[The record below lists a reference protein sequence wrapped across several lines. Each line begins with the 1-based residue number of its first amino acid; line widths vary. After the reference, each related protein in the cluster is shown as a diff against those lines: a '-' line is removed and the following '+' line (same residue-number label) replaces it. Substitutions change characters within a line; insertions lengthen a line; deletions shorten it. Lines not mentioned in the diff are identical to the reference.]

1 MQFSSPELTCYFNQC
16 RKSGIPLHAIFSEHQ
31 AIKTAHL
38 SYSNF
43 HGSQFLN
50 ESNTKLLACITTPLI
65 FVTHCTFTALP
76 AVLVFIRLI
85 HVQNP
90 TPQRKTAG
98 FRSFSQGIR
107 HSATLSSDKVAVGAS
122 KTSSSD
128 TWWHLVALRIS
139 RPWWGLESPLQ
150 LLNSL
155 QNQRCVFKHDSQFEA
170 CFLAWKVL
178 KGPN

>member
-1 MQFSSPELTCYFNQC
+1 MQKVRNTAARHILNQC

-43 HGSQFLN
+43 NGSQFLN
-50 ESNTKLLACITTPLI
+50 ESNAKLLACITTPLM

-76 AVLVFIRLI
+76 AVSVFIKHI
-85 HVQNP
+85 HVK
-90 TPQRKTAG
+90 TQRLNHKTAG

-128 TWWHLVALRIS
+128 TWW
-139 RPWWGLESPLQ
+139 
-150 LLNSL
+150 
-155 QNQRCVFKHDSQFEA
+155 RCVHPDHGG
-170 CFLAWKVL
+170 AWKKLSVTVTTS
-178 KGPN
+178 KFATKSTVRF